1 MCVDVSHVELSQFEG
16 VEELGLGGL
25 ALHGYFAEVQEPAGA
40 GSEGQDEGGTHQIQV
55 QVVKF
60 LNLHPLLLVRT
71 LTFELLEFPQGLVL
85 DLLIDFRQRE
95 EGVKHLPILLFI
107 CKHSFA
113 KDNVRRVGNFGFL
126 SNSLNRL
133 HVYHLQQLSISTL
146 LYIFHQLYLS
156 DLPVLFDLQIS

>member
-85 DLLIDFRQRE
+85 DLLVDFRQRE
-95 EGVKHLPILLFI
+95 E
-107 CKHSFA
+107 
-113 KDNVRRVGNFGFL
+113 
-126 SNSLNRL
+126 
-133 HVYHLQQLSISTL
+133 
-146 LYIFHQLYLS
+146 
-156 DLPVLFDLQIS
+156 